1 MAKVKIFIDPA
12 HASWILGGLV
22 REVSTLESNFFES
35 PTYISNFKSRF
46 FFRSFMRICRAI
58 IQGGPILFS
67 SLTPLENFFKF
78 FRLKQNEIILIY
90 THQDGAF
97 SKLQKKILFK
107 VDLIFVFSAHDK
119 TRLENM
125 GLSGRI
131 VKIMGAIDPLL
142 FSRPVLTGRRVVY
155 VGTPVKR
162 KNPELFLE
170 FAKSHPNLFFRILG
184 KGWKT
189 NDLWND
195 LEKIPNIEYKE
206 IDGPIRSEDLDYCSH
221 FLMLSDLE
229 GGPMTLIE
237 TVAAGLIPV
246 STKTGISSEFLAEV
260 GYTKQLINSP
270 KNFKEIESKLQNRYN
285 DSDITYAIKIA
296 KNYSI
301 VRLTRILKLEI
312 NSLLNNFEV
321 NKK

>member
-35 PTYISNFKSRF
+35 PTYISNLKSRF
-46 FFRSFMRICRAI
+46 FFRSFMKICKVK

-78 FRLKQNEIILIY
+78 FRLKHNKIILIY

-131 VKIMGAIDPLL
+131 VKIMGAINPLL
-142 FSRPVLTGRRVVY
+142 FSRPVLIGNTIVY

-184 KGWKT
+184 KGWRK
-189 NDLWND
+189 NDLWDD
-195 LEKIPNIEYKE
+195 LMKISNIEYRE
-206 IDGPIRSEDLDYCSH
+206 IDGPIGTQDLDYCSH
-221 FLMLSDLE
+221 FLMLSKLE

-246 STKTGISSEFLAEV
+246 ATTTGISSEFLSEV
-260 GYTKQLINSP
+260 GYSKQLINSP
-270 KNFKEIESKLQNRYN
+270 NNFKEIESKLQNRYSN
-285 DSDITYAIKIA
+285 SDITYAIQIA
-296 KNYSI
+296 KSYSI
-301 VRLTRILKLEI
+301 VRLTKILKLEI
-312 NSLLNNFEV
+312 TSLLNNTEV
-321 NKK
+321 N